1 MPKYAIFLELSGRR
15 VVVVGAGNVALRKLR
30 RLVATGAQ
38 AVVVAEHIGRA
49 VRAVCAG
56 KSRKGSCGSVRLIEA
71 GYAKK
76 YLAGAALVFAATNDG
91 ALNQQVCKDCRQLG
105 ILCNVVDDPDYCD
118 FIVPA
123 VVQRGDL
130 QMAVSTG
137 GKCPAYASQTKR
149 KLEKLF
155 SPQHGR
161 FLDELGKLRAQ
172 ILSELNPGRP
182 RKALLQQLA
191 SEESFAC
198 FVRYGSAK
206 WVRRARKMLAEQL
219 KAAEENGG

>member
-30 RLVATGAQ
+30 RLVAAGAQ

-56 KSRKGSCGSVRLIEA
+56 KSVRLIEA

-76 YLAGAALVFAATNDG
+76 YLAGAVLVFAATNDG